1 MNSGQSGWMI
11 LFFFALI
18 LIVVG
23 IQGSLGLATAILFVP
38 SKVEIQE

>member
-11 LFFFALI
+11 LLFFAII
-18 LIVVG
+18 LVVIG
-23 IQGSLGLATAILFVP
+23 VQGSLGLATAIIFVP